1 MTFSIRTVL
10 LAGFCGLLALSIAAV
25 ILTGVAGALGN
36 TLSLMARDSS
46 QMVEE
51 AERRLAAEMRPIE
64 NQSRFIAGQF
74 ESGALGFDDPGT
86 LMVALRASMGALPD
100 LAGGLLIDLDG
111 DGFWISGANHIDED
125 GDVFVGNFRD
135 SESIVRALEMAPSME
150 EPVWREPIWV
160 PEIGDTVINFHTPLR
175 HDGRVVGLLV
185 QGKAIS
191 DLSARLQTLQTGDGK
206 VPFLLY
212 DGAYVLA
219 HPDLADGTFEGNLTA
234 PLPALGSFPD
244 EALAGF
250 DALKE
255 VRFGHYAEGL
265 TVKVGR
271 LELEDVLYFF
281 SHAEVSGI
289 AADRP
294 ITVGIYVDESR
305 YDSLM
310 DRLRNM
316 ILVGIAVLILSGLT
330 ALFVG
335 KATVGPIRALAKA
348 SRQVEAGDLQHV
360 GTLPKSRLR
369 ELENAS
375 RAFEAMVDGL
385 KERQRIRDLF
395 GRMVPNKIAE
405 KMLNAPE
412 ELAPQVTEATV
423 LFCDLAGFTRLTNE
437 LGPEKVVSLLNSF
450 FTDMVDI
457 VHDGDGIVTQFQ
469 GDAIL
474 AVFNVPIADPDH
486 AAKAIATARLM
497 RDHLHSRD
505 YDGQHLKA
513 RIGVAT
519 GPLIAANVGAAS
531 RMNYTVHGDTV
542 NLAARLEAM
551 NKETGTEVLIS
562 ESTVQQTTEAGLRPM
577 GSVSVRGQERPVKIF
592 GLQEDGA

>member
-10 LAGFCGLLALSIAAV
+10 LAGFVGLLAISIAAV
-25 ILTGVAGALGN
+25 ILTAVAGALGN

-51 AERRLAAEMRPIE
+51 AERRLAAEMRPLE
-64 NQSRFIAGQF
+64 DQSRFIAKQV
-74 ESGALGFDDPGT
+74 ENGALSFDDPET
-86 LMVALRASMGALPD
+86 LKVALRASMAALPD
-100 LAGGLLIDLDG
+100 LAGVLIMDLNG
-111 DGFWISGANHIDED
+111 DGFWIPGADHSNEQNDI
-125 GDVFVGNFRD
+125 FTGNFAD
-135 SESIVRALEMAPSME
+135 SDPMILALELAPTMQ
-150 EPVWREPIWV
+150 EPVWREPAWV
-160 PEIGDTVINFHTPLR
+160 PEITSTVINLHTPLR
-175 HDGRVVGLLV
+175 RNGQVVGLLI

-191 DLSARLQTLQTGDGK
+191 DLSARLQTLTNGDGK

-212 DGAYVLA
+212 NGDRVLA
-219 HPDLADGTFEGNLTA
+219 HPQIAQTGFEGTVEA
-234 PLPALGSFPD
+234 PLPLVSNYPD
-244 EALAGF
+244 EALSNF
-250 DALKE
+250 NDLEE
-255 VRFGHYAEGL
+255 VRFGHYAENQR
-265 TVKVGR
+265 VQVGR
-271 LELEDVLYFF
+271 VELEDVMYFF

-289 AADRP
+289 VADRP

-305 YDSLM
+305 YDSLL

-316 ILVGIAVLILSGLT
+316 ILVGLAVLILSGLT
-330 ALFVG
+330 ALFLG
-335 KATVGPIRALAKA
+335 KAAVVPIRALAKA
-348 SRQVEAGDLQHV
+348 SHQIEAGELDRV
-360 GTLPKSRLR
+360 GALPKSRLR

-375 RAFEAMVDGL
+375 RAFEAMVGGL

-395 GRMVPNKIAE
+395 GRMVPHKIAE
-405 KMLNAPE
+405 RMLNAPE
-412 ELAPQVTEATV
+412 DLAPQVTEATV
-423 LFCDLAGFTRLTNE
+423 LFCDLAGFTKLTNE
-437 LGPEKVVSLLNSF
+437 LGPERVVSLLNSF

-486 AAKAIATARLM
+486 AAKAIATAREM
-497 RDHLHSRD
+497 RDHLHNRD
-505 YDGQHLKA
+505 YNGEHLKA

-519 GPLIAANVGAAS
+519 GPLIAANVGASS

-562 ESTVQQTTEAGLRPM
+562 EMTATLAPDENLRPM

-592 GLQEDGA
+592 GLPEDTL